1 MARIRAVTGQRR
13 TLLDRGWTLTV
24 STPGGLDSGEV
35 IPAPVPGTA
44 AEALQAAGLWSVED
58 PAPLHDRDFVY
69 RTRLSGFG
77 PHVLRFHGL
86 ATIAEVRL
94 DGDCILT
101 SDSMYLAHE
110 VPVTLN
116 GEAELSIR
124 FHALHPVLAAKKGR
138 ARWRPK
144 LAEPAGLRF
153 VRTTLLGHMPGWCP
167 PIHTVGPFRPV
178 ELVEETG
185 PCRVLAADLRS
196 GYDGRDGHLSL
207 RLTVEGAS
215 AGATGSVEVAG
226 HTAPLVFDGVDGFTA
241 DLTLP
246 GVEPWWPHTHGEPVL
261 HGVAARI
268 GSVEVELGRV
278 GFRSL
283 AVDRGAD
290 GTGFALLVNGE
301 RVFCRG
307 GCWVPVDLVGLSS
320 DRAAYEPE
328 LRRLREAGANM
339 VRVGGT
345 MLYEGDA
352 FFELCDELGL
362 LVWQDAMFANFDYPT
377 DAAFLDSVRAEIAQL
392 LDRTQASPSLA
403 VLCGGSEMEQQAAML
418 GLPRASWVQPALSA
432 VIAEETAARRP
443 DLIQVPNSP
452 SGGPL
457 PFIANAGV
465 THYYGVG
472 AYMKPLDDARRA
484 GVRFASEC
492 LAFANLPEDDPPGVP
507 ALHHPRW
514 KARVPRDPGASWD
527 FEDVREHYLETLY
540 AVDPRRLRYEDP
552 DRYRRLSRA
561 VTGEV
566 MQAVFDE
573 WRRAGSSCAGG
584 LVWQWRD
591 PWASGGWGAGWGVV
605 AADGTPKPAWYALKR
620 AFRPLRV
627 ILTDEGVNG
636 LAVHL
641 VNDTARPVQALLRLT
656 AWREGSVPV
665 LKAERPVAIPPRGA
679 VALAAAELSD
689 RFFDTTYAYR
699 FGPISHDVVTAQ
711 LLLAERDAEPID
723 ESHYFPKGRSLPR
736 ADLGLTAVVERQG
749 SSGGDEWALR
759 LATGRFACSV
769 HVEDERFQADDGWFH
784 LSPGVER
791 VVRLR
796 PRAGSQ
802 TGNGSRVGVTDG
814 TASAGRMVPD
824 GEVHALNALAPVRY
838 RGNA

>member
-1 MARIRAVTGQRR
+1 MARIRSVTGQRR
-13 TLLDRGWTLTV
+13 TPLDRGWTLTV
-24 STPGGLDSGEV
+24 SPPGGQADGGGG

-44 AEALQAAGLWSVED
+44 ALALQAAGSWSADD
-58 PAPLHDRDFVY
+58 PAPLHDKDVVY
-69 RTRLSGFG
+69 RTRLSGHG
-77 PHVLRFHGL
+77 PGILRFHGL
-86 ATIAEVRL
+86 ATIAEVWL
-94 DGDCILT
+94 DGDRILT
-101 SDSMYLAHE
+101 ADSMYLAHE
-110 VPVTLN
+110 VPVTLK

-138 ARWRPK
+138 ARWRPR

-167 PIHTVGPFRPV
+167 PIHAVGPYRLV

-185 PCRVLAADLRS
+185 PLHVRAADLRS
-196 GYDGRDGHLSL
+196 GYDGRDGRLSL
-207 RLTVEGAS
+207 RLTVEGAA
-215 AGATGSVEVAG
+215 AGAGGVVEVAG
-226 HTAPLVFDGVDGFTA
+226 RTAPLLFDGAGGFHA

-246 GVEPWWPHTHGEPVL
+246 DVEPWWPHTHGEPAL
-261 HGVAARI
+261 HGVTARI
-268 GSVEVELGRV
+268 GSVEIDLGRV

-283 AVDRGAD
+283 AVDHGPD
-290 GTGFALLVNGE
+290 GNGFALLVNGV

-320 DRAAYEPE
+320 DRAVYEPE
-328 LRRLREAGANM
+328 LRRMRDAGANM

-352 FFELCDELGL
+352 FFELCDELGI
-362 LVWQDAMFANFDYPT
+362 LVWQDAMFANFDYPA
-377 DAAFLDSVRAEIAQL
+377 DAVFLDSARAEIAQL

-418 GLPRASWVQPALSA
+418 GLPRAAWTQPALTA
-432 VIAEETAARRP
+432 VIAEESAARRP
-443 DLIQVPNSP
+443 DLILVANSP
-452 SGGPL
+452 SGGAL
-457 PFIANAGV
+457 PFVANAGV

-472 AYMKPLDDARRA
+472 AYLRPLEDARRA
-484 GVRFASEC
+484 DVRFASEC
-492 LAFANLPEDDPPGVP
+492 LAFANLPEDEPLGVP

-527 FEDVREHYLETLY
+527 FEDVREHYLEALHG
-540 AVDPRRLRYEDP
+540 VDPRRLRYEDP

-573 WRRAGSSCAGG
+573 WRRAGSGCAGG

-591 PWASGGWGAGWGVV
+591 PWPGAGWGVV
-605 AADGTPKPAWYALKR
+605 GADGTPKPAWHALKR

-641 VNDTARPVQALLRLT
+641 VNDTARPVEALLRVT
-656 AWREGSVPV
+656 AWREGAVPV
-665 LKAERPVAIPPRGA
+665 LTAERPVTLPVRGA
-679 VALAAAELSD
+679 VMLAGAELGD
-689 RFFDTTYAYR
+689 RFFDLTYAYR
-699 FGPISHDVVTAQ
+699 FGPLPHDVVTAS
-711 LLLAERDAEPID
+711 LLLVEGGGEPMD
-723 ESHYFPKGRSLPR
+723 ESHYFPRGRALAR
-736 ADLGLTAVVERQG
+736 AELGLGAMVEEQG
-749 SSGGDEWALR
+749 DGWVLR
-759 LATGRFACSV
+759 LSTRRFACSV

-784 LSPGVER
+784 LPPGVER

-796 PRAGSQ
+796 PRTGLGS
-802 TGNGSRVGVTDG
+802 GND
-814 TASAGRMVPD
+814 ARMPPD
-824 GEVHALNALAPVRY
+824 GEVHAVNALAPIRY